1 MSDSILFK
9 AIAAGAA
16 IFGVQI
22 LQKRLQYE
30 NDPVRSQD
38 PMILKGITYGL
49 VGLLALTSYH
59 LFKHSHKA

>member
-30 NDPVRSQD
+30 NDPVRSKD

-59 LFKHSHKA
+59 FLTLKKS